1 MTALVVLHF
10 PIHGLCMMDVQ
21 TTLVGKL
28 LVAMPGM
35 GDPRF
40 EHSVVYI
47 SAHSEDG
54 AMGLIVNKANASL
67 DLKALL
73 GHLDIPFR
81 AATPEVAVHFG
92 GPVEPSRGFL
102 LHSAD
107 YIGDPD
113 TLRIDESFAVTATVD
128 AIKDLSRGLGPKTS
142 LLALGYA
149 GWAAGQLEA
158 EIRANGWL
166 ICDAE
171 FDLVFNPDNDAKW
184 AAALTSIGVDPTL
197 LSGQA
202 GRA

>member
-1 MTALVVLHF
+1 MTDA
-10 PIHGLCMMDVQ
+10 Q

-54 AMGLIVNKANASL
+54 AMGLIVNKANAAL

-73 GHLDIPFR
+73 GHLDIPMGAF
-81 AATPEVAVHFG
+81 TPDVAIHFG

-102 LHSAD
+102 LHSSD

-113 TLRIDESFAVTATVD
+113 TLQIDERFAVTATVD
-128 AIKDLSRGLGPKTS
+128 AIKDL
-142 LLALGYA
+142 
-149 GWAAGQLEA
+149 
-158 EIRANGWL
+158 
-166 ICDAE
+166 
-171 FDLVFNPDNDAKW
+171 
-184 AAALTSIGVDPTL
+184 
-197 LSGQA
+197 
-202 GRA
+202 

>member
-1 MTALVVLHF
+1 MTDA
-10 PIHGLCMMDVQ
+10 Q
-21 TTLVGKL
+21 TTLAGKL

-54 AMGLIVNKANASL
+54 AMGLIVNKANAAL

-73 GHLDIPFR
+73 GHLDIPIGAF
-81 AATPEVAVHFG
+81 TPEVAVHFG

-107 YIGDPD
+107 YVGDPD
-113 TLRIDESFAVTATVD
+113 TLRIDERFAVTATVD
-128 AIKDLSRGLGPKTS
+128 AIKDLSQGLGPRAS

-171 FDLVFNPDNDAKW
+171 FDLVFSPDNGAKW
-184 AAALTSIGVDPTL
+184 AAALASIGVDPTV